1 MIKILK
7 LMWDSKTL
15 LWFMFS
21 DRPVIWYYVC
31 IVVFFIVV
39 ISKRNSLIIIDDQI
53 FVIVIK
59 LMTDLFKLFR
69 IFWLEIFWDLLTRRL
84 HLLFVDSAVLYS
96 GHVFDVEPLEKSDK
110 VQMLKVWGTKRK
122 FLDNQFNVFSFKL
135 EI

>member
-21 DRPVIWYYVC
+21 DRSVIWDYVC

-69 IFWLEIFWDLLTRRL
+69 IFWLEILWDLLTRRL

-110 VQMLKVWGTKRK
+110 VQMLEVWRTKRK
-122 FLDNQFNVFSFKL
+122 FLDNQFNVFGFKL